1 MNKSI
6 DIKPDTKTQQLLE
19 RQQKVL
25 LPVMRQMLLHGEN
38 PIAFSHGKDQYLF
51 DVEGKQYLDFFG
63 GILTVS
69 VGHANEEIT
78 QATIAQL
85 NTLQHTSALY
95 INENMIALAEKLAQI
110 TPGNLQTSF
119 LTNSGTEANETAI
132 MAARNYTG
140 NTDIIALRHAYS
152 GRSSTAMSM
161 TAHSH
166 WRQGGVYDG
175 YIKHV
180 KNPYRYRFPLEVSD
194 TQFMDFLVDD
204 LKEMIRT
211 CTTGK
216 IAAFMAEPIQ
226 GVGGFIVAPQDYFSR
241 ILPIVREAGGVLIID
256 EVQTGWGRTGKHLCA
271 INHWNVEPDIMV
283 FAKGIANGAP
293 MGATIMTPEIAE
305 TVTTTLS
312 TYGGNPV
319 TTATALATI
328 RYIEENNLADN
339 ATKQGET
346 LRNGMQAMQNE
357 YDFIGEVRGMGL
369 MQAFEIVYP
378 DGSKTPDVDKTNQL
392 VDAARKR
399 GLLLG
404 KGGLYGNTVRIA
416 PHLNVSSADMTKGLE
431 IIEASCR
438 EIA

>member
-1 MNKSI
+1 MNK
-6 DIKPDTKTQQLLE
+6 TKNLLE
-19 RQQKVL
+19 RQSKVM
-25 LPVMRQMLLHGEN
+25 LPVINKMLLHGDD
-38 PIAFSHGKDQYLF
+38 PIAFSHGKDQWLY
-51 DVEGKQYLDFFG
+51 DIEGKKYLDFFG

-78 QATIAQL
+78 NATIEQL
-85 NTLQHTSALY
+85 KTLQHSSMLY
-95 INENMIALAEKLAQI
+95 INESTIAFAEKLAEI
-110 TPGNLQTSF
+110 TPNGLQQSF

-152 GRSSTAMSM
+152 GRSSTTMSM

-175 YIKHV
+175 TIKHV
-180 KNPYRYRFPLEVSD
+180 KNPYRYRFPLDVTDEEYMS
-194 TQFMDFLVDD
+194 FLVDD

-226 GVGGFIVAPQDYFSR
+226 GVGGFIVPPLDYFKQ
-241 ILPIVREAGGVLIID
+241 ILPIIKEAGGVLIID
-256 EVQTGWGRTGKHLCA
+256 EVQTGWGRTGKHMCA
-271 INHWNVEPDIMV
+271 INHWEVEPDIMV
-283 FAKGIANGAP
+283 FAKGIANGSP
-293 MGATIMTPEIAE
+293 SGAVTMRPEIAE
-305 TVTTTLS
+305 TVTTTLC

-319 TTATALATI
+319 TSVTALATI
-328 RYIEENNLADN
+328 NYIQENNLVDN
-339 ATKQGET
+339 AVKQGDT
-346 LRNGMQAMQNE
+346 LRKGMDSMKND
-357 YDFIGEVRGMGL
+357 YSFIGDVRGMGL
-369 MQAFEIVYP
+369 MQAFEIVKD
-378 DGSKTPDVDKTNQL
+378 DGSKTPNADKTSEL

-416 PHLNVSSADMTKGLE
+416 PHLNVSSEDMGNALD
-431 IIEASCR
+431 IIDASMKDVC
-438 EIA
+438 